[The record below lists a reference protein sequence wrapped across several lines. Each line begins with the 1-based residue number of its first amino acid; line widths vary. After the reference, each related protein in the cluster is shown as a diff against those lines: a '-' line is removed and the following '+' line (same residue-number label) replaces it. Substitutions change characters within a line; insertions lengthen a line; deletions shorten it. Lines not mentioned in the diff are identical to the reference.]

1 METLLVPS
9 RDSAV
14 SHLGA
19 AKGSRCPWGW
29 GGVAGGGEPLG
40 RGEVGALR
48 IRTAPWSRQVHMVG
62 RPGPNAV
69 RFSLRVA
76 QRA

>member
-1 METLLVPS
+1 MEALLVPS

-19 AKGSRCPWGW
+19 AKGSRCPWG
-29 GGVAGGGEPLG
+29 GGAGGGEPLG
-40 RGEVGALR
+40 RGEVGAPR

-62 RPGPNAV
+62 RPGPSAV

-76 QRA
+76 QQA